1 MALTWKHRLWIIPPI
16 LIAIIALILISQT
29 KKPPQKKLTAE
40 HAVKAMTIHVPKIFL
55 TPKSIG
61 YGMTEASRTWEA
73 VAEVDGQINW
83 VSDKFKSGHLIA
95 QGTDLL
101 HIDETKYQLS
111 LTQVDAELEALE
123 IKDLAIRTSL
133 KLEERS
139 YISLK
144 KEIERKRKLLKQS
157 TISSSDFETAERSLW
172 KSELLVQ
179 NLKNTL
185 AYNNSERK
193 LLEIQKEKAQI
204 DLDNTRFIAPFDVRI
219 THKDINLEQY
229 ANKGKLLFSADDI
242 RHVEV
247 EARFPVGKLRPL
259 ISKQNT
265 ISNINDQPA
274 LERVPGAVK
283 LNALVRLRTATHTM
297 EWKARVDRVSGVIDP
312 ETQSIGVVVI
322 VDDPY
327 EQAQPGKRPPLLRN
341 TFVEVEL
348 SQTPETKSVV
358 IPVSAIHNGQL
369 YIVDQ
374 AQRLKIRKIK
384 THLIQDD
391 VAVITKGLEEG
402 ETLVVSKLIPAIEG
416 MLLETMEDKKALKR
430 LKKTAQ

>member
-1 MALTWKHRLWIIPPI
+1 MILTWKHRFWILPPI
-16 LIAIIALILISQT
+16 LIAIIALILLSQT
-29 KKPPQKKLTAE
+29 KKPPQKRVTAE
-40 HAVKAMTIHVPKIFL
+40 HAVKAMTIIVPKIL
-55 TPKSIG
+55 LIPKSIG

-101 HIDETKYQLS
+101 HIDETKHQLALS
-111 LTQVDAELEALE
+111 QVDAESEALE

-139 YISLK
+139 YTSLK
-144 KEIERKRKLLKQS
+144 KDIERKRKLLKQN

-172 KSELLVQ
+172 KSESLVQ

-193 LLEIQKEKAQI
+193 LLEIQKQKAQI

-219 THKDINLEQY
+219 TYKKINLEQY
-229 ANKGKLLFSADDI
+229 ANKGQLLFSADDI

-259 ISKQNT
+259 LSKQNT
-265 ISNINDQPA
+265 INYINELPA

-283 LNALVRLRTATHTM
+283 LNALVRLRTATHTL
-297 EWKARVDRVSGVIDP
+297 EWKARVDRVSGIIDP

-358 IPVSAIHNGQL
+358 IPVSAIHNGQI

-384 THLIQDD
+384 TSLIQDN

-416 MLLETMEDKKALKR
+416 MLLDTIEDKKALKR
-430 LKKTAQ
+430 LKKTAL

>member
-1 MALTWKHRLWIIPPI
+1 
-16 LIAIIALILISQT
+16 
-29 KKPPQKKLTAE
+29 
-40 HAVKAMTIHVPKIFL
+40 
-55 TPKSIG
+55 
-61 YGMTEASRTWEA
+61 
-73 VAEVDGQINW
+73 
-83 VSDKFKSGHLIA
+83 
-95 QGTDLL
+95 L
-101 HIDETKYQLS
+101 HINATKYQLS
-111 LTQVDAELEALE
+111 LNQVDAELEALI
-123 IKDLAIRTSL
+123 IKDLAIRSSL

-144 KEIERKRKLLKQS
+144 KDIERKRKLLKQS

-172 KSELLVQ
+172 KSESLVQ

-193 LLEIQKEKAQI
+193 LLEIQKQKAQI
-204 DLDNTRFIAPFDVRI
+204 ELDNTRFIAPFDVRM
-219 THKDINLEQY
+219 THKKINLEQY
-229 ANKGKLLFSADDI
+229 ANKGQLLFSADDI

-259 ISKQNT
+259 LSKQNT
-265 ISNINDQPA
+265 ISHINDLPA

-283 LNALVRLRTATHTM
+283 LNALVRLRTATHAM
-297 EWKARVDRVSGVIDP
+297 EWQARVDRVSGIIDP

-348 SQTPETKSVV
+348 SQTPETKSIV
-358 IPVSAIHNGQL
+358 IPLSAIHNGHI

-374 AQRLKIRKIK
+374 AQRLKIRKTK
-384 THLIQDD
+384 TSLIQDD
-391 VAVITKGLEEG
+391 VAVVTKGLKEG

-416 MLLETMEDKKALKR
+416 MLLDTMEDKKALKR
-430 LKKTAQ
+430 LKKITQ